1 MTCEEFRQIAN
12 TFSLEMPHAVG
23 RALFRHMAQCPH
35 CEEFVVQM
43 AQKAPPF
50 DPQQAAAYS
59 AYGKAVAKE
68 LPDGR

>member
-12 TFSLEMPHAVG
+12 RFSLEMPHAVT
-23 RALFRHMAQCPH
+23 ATLFAHMAQCPH
-35 CEEFVVQM
+35 CEEFAAHM
-43 AQKAPPF
+43 AQKATPM
-50 DPQQAAAYS
+50 DPQQAAACR